1 MTSSKPWD
9 WAHADQRLWQE
20 PSEDVYYYLHRW
32 RTSGK
37 TRVLD
42 LGCGIGRHALLFA
55 AHGFDVD
62 ALDLSPV
69 GVETVQR
76 LARERGLAVRAQVG
90 DALQLPYADAAFDAV
105 LAYHV
110 ISHTDSQGIVT
121 IVTELLRVLAPGG
134 EFFVTLCSKASPAY
148 RQVGDPIVDENT
160 TLKMQDPEI
169 GVPHYYTDTAGVRDL
184 FQGCEIIRLRH
195 VEDIFDTFTSYHY
208 FVHGQK
214 RRSEEGET
222 P

>member
-9 WAHADQRLWQE
+9 WAYVDQSFWHE

-42 LGCGIGRHALLFA
+42 LGCGVGRHALLFA
-55 AHGFDVD
+55 AYGFDVD
-62 ALDLSPV
+62 AFDLSPV
-69 GVETVQR
+69 GVETLQR
-76 LARERGLAVRAQVG
+76 LAQERRLAVHAQVG
-90 DALQLPYADAAFDAV
+90 DAHQLPYADAAFDGI

-110 ISHTDSQGIVT
+110 ISHTDSQGIVA
-121 IVTELLRVLAPGG
+121 IVSEMLRVLAPDG

-160 TLKMQDPEI
+160 TLKMQEPEI
-169 GVPHYYTDTAGVRDL
+169 GVPHYYTDLAGVRQL
-184 FQGCEIIRLRH
+184 FRASKIIRLRH
-195 VEDIFDTFTSYHY
+195 VEEYIDNFTSYHY
-208 FVHGQK
+208 FMHGRK
-214 RRSEEGET
+214 LPKS
-222 P
+222 